1 MRFVA
6 PCLLGLEG
14 LAANDLKFKGIP
26 GVRAE
31 NGRVLF
37 EGDHSVMARANICS
51 SMCARVFIMLAEFEA
66 RDFDTLFEGV
76 KAIDWSSFI
85 GERDAFP
92 VKGNSL
98 DSALTSIPAC
108 QKIIKK
114 AVVEKLRQSYD
125 TGWFEED
132 GGVHQIQFRIFKNRV
147 SIMLDTT
154 GDALNKRGY
163 RAMSNDAP
171 IKETLAAAMCD
182 LARVRA
188 DHTVVD
194 PFCGSGTILIEAARK
209 ALNIMPGIDRSFAFE
224 AWDQVDPAVVAE
236 ERRRAREGERRDAAF
251 KAYGYDIDEAAL
263 ELARRNAEL
272 AGVGD
277 WIVFEK
283 RDIRGY
289 ADEHERV
296 SVITNPPYGERML
309 DVSQARELYAVMGE
323 KFPRL
328 PYHSYTIISPD
339 DSFEKTFG
347 RPADKRRKLYNGTLR
362 CQVYQYFK

>member
-14 LAANDLKFKGIP
+14 LAANDLKFKGIS

-37 EGDHSVMARANICS
+37 EGDFSTMVRANICS
-51 SMCARVFIMLAEFEA
+51 SMCARVFILLAEFEA

-76 KAIDWSSFI
+76 KAVNWSEYI

-114 AVVEKLRQSYD
+114 AIVEKLRESYH
-125 TGWFEED
+125 TSWFEED

-163 RAMSNDAP
+163 RALSNDAP

-188 DHTVVD
+188 DHIVVD

-209 ALNIMPGIDRSFAFE
+209 ALNIMPGIDRGFAFE
-224 AWDQVDPAVVAE
+224 AWSQVDPEILAE
-236 ERRRAREGERRDAAF
+236 ERRRARAEERTDAAF
-251 KAYGYDIDEAAL
+251 IAYGYDIDNEAL
-263 ELARRNAEL
+263 EIARRNAEL

-277 WIVFEK
+277 RIIFEK
-283 RDIRGY
+283 RDIRDY
-289 ADEHERV
+289 TDDHERV

-309 DVSQARELYAVMGE
+309 DVSEARRLYEIMGRV
-323 KFPRL
+323 FPKA

-339 DSFEKTFG
+339 DNFEKLFG

-362 CQVYQYFK
+362 CQVYQYYK